1 MIARSVSFVATER
14 TVIEYIT
21 LDDAPFFVS
30 LLNSPDWLRY
40 IGDRQI
46 NTVEDASRYLQGG
59 FVRSYADYGYGYYL
73 IKALPDRVPVGIC
86 GFLNKPELDNPDFG
100 FALVAEY
107 YGQGYALESC
117 RAVLDRGIQAFD
129 FAVLDAVT
137 KVANLRSIRLL
148 EKLGFERLGVA
159 AANVTGDDL
168 LLYRW
173 HRAAGREGAEKTVI
187 HPD

>member
-1 MIARSVSFVATER
+1 MSFVATER
-14 TVIEYIT
+14 TVIDYIT

-46 NTVEDASRYLQGG
+46 KGIEDASRYLQRG
-59 FVRSYADYGYGYYL
+59 FLRSYADNGYGYYL
-73 IKALPDRVPVGIC
+73 IKALPDRLPIGIC
-86 GFLNKPELDNPDFG
+86 GFLNKPELENPDFG
-100 FALVAEY
+100 FALAPDY
-107 YGQGYALESC
+107 YGQGYAMESC

-137 KVANLRSIRLL
+137 KQSNLRSIRLL
-148 EKLGFERLGVA
+148 EKLGFHRLGLA
-159 AANVTGDDL
+159 AATTTDDNL

-173 HRAAGREGAEKTVI
+173 HRAV
-187 HPD
+187 